1 MNQVSLTMDGVEFH
15 LKEDHDFS
23 WITNYGEVFKVFDQQ
38 DSGNICFGV
47 KKAGKKFFIKYAGA
61 NTLKFSDDIEEAIRK
76 LKESVPIY
84 ETLKHSSLVRLIDSG
99 EIGQGYA
106 LIFEWFEGEGLYP
119 QGEFAKTEKY
129 THPDSPFYRFK
140 QLPVSERIKV
150 MSEIIQF
157 HVHVEEK
164 GYVAIDFYDGSLMYD
179 FQQEQ
184 LKICDI
190 DYYQQKPFI
199 NHLGRLWGSS
209 RFMSPEEFQLGSE
222 IDGRTNVYNIGAMA
236 FCLLGGEL
244 DRSFVKWEASK
255 SLFEVMKKAV
265 EKDRQN
271 RFESLKQLADKW
283 EAVLHHD

>member
-1 MNQVSLTMDGVEFH
+1 MNHVSLAINGFEFQ

-23 WITNYGEVFKVFDQQ
+23 WITNYGEVFNVFEQQ

-47 KKAGKKFFIKYAGA
+47 KKAGKKCFIKYAGA
-61 NTLKFSDDIEEAIRK
+61 NTLRFSGDMGEAIRK

-84 ETLKHSSLVRLIDSG
+84 ETLKHPLLVQLIDYG
-99 EIGQGYA
+99 EIGQGYI

-119 QGEFAKTEKY
+119 QGEFSKTEKY
-129 THPDSPFYRFK
+129 TNPQSPFYRFK
-140 QLPVSERIKV
+140 QLAVFERIKV
-150 MSEIIQF
+150 MSQIIQF
-157 HVHVEEK
+157 HVRVEEK

-179 FQQEQ
+179 FQQKQ

-222 IDGRTNVYNIGAMA
+222 IDGRTNVFNIGAMA

-244 DRSFVKWEASK
+244 DRSFAKWEASEP
-255 SLFEVMKKAV
+255 LFEVMKKAV

-271 RFESLKQLADKW
+271 RFESLRQLAGKW
-283 EAVLHHD
+283 EAALDHD